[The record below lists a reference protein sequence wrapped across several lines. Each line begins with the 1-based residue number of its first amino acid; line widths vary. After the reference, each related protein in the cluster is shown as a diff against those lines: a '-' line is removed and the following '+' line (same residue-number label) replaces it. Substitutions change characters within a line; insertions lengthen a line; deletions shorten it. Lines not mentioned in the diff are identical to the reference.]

1 MDDGISEG
9 SCIFTSNI
17 ELCAL
22 CGLVPAVSD
31 LVGSEWIRSVS
42 MNCSLNVLK
51 YLLLVEYSTNTS
63 LQPNMDVGFTTMSR
77 SFSWGNHG
85 EKPCFSTSFCM
96 FTPSTPKIRRH
107 IKKPQSKTCPVTMS
121 PGRTNSPD
129 SWASVV
135 SIILGLWSGSWDIIK
150 VTKRGALASVPV
162 VYRICIYYMIILPC
176 MALQPDNTR

>member
-1 MDDGISEG
+1 MGLVKDPAS
-9 SCIFTSNI
+9 FTSNK
-17 ELCAL
+17 EL
-22 CGLVPAVSD
+22 
-31 LVGSEWIRSVS
+31 WSVS

-51 YLLLVEYSTNTS
+51 YLLLIEYSTNTS

-85 EKPCFSTSFCM
+85 EKPSSSTSFCM

-107 IKKPQSKTCPVTMS
+107 IKKPQSKTCPVTVS

-162 VYRICIYYMIILPC
+162 VYTICIYYMIILYC
-176 MALQPDNTR
+176 HVRRYS